1 MAERCLANW
10 GRFRQLSEKEFY
22 KDGEHV
28 GLWVSYHDN
37 GQLLSKMT
45 HKDGM
50 TLSPVVIYNED
61 GTLFGSFDGNYK
73 DGKKVE

>member
-1 MAERCLANW
+1 MSSFSVVEH
-10 GRFRQLSEKEFY
+10 F
-22 KDGEHV
+22 DVVEHV